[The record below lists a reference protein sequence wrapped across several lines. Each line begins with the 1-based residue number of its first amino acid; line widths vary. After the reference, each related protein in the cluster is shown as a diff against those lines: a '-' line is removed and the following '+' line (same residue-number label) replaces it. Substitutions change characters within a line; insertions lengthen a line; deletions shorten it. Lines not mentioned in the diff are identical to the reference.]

1 MISWKSYQ
9 EILFLK
15 ICKLVKLMLFC
26 RNIVTSNLIFFI
38 VVLLGQENFVVA
50 QNNLLKTESI
60 RKKLYERMDER
71 KKSKTLNKVS
81 DKIFSGIFSR
91 VADSGSV
98 WIRIDNR
105 SKYRKW
111 TFKLSKSNL
120 NLQRQE
126 VRVWLKYVSP
136 KLSISH
142 GKEYN
147 EWFLKKSAYELQKMF
162 YNRQVRVFY
171 DYSENLYRLDGML
184 WSGGTNINLWLIR
197 NGWSF
202 YLLGGALPPEH
213 EEFIAAENEARN
225 KKLGLWKEEL
235 QKD

>member
-1 MISWKSYQ
+1 MI
-9 EILFLK
+9 
-15 ICKLVKLMLFC
+15 FC
-26 RNIVTSNLIFFI
+26 RIIITANLIFFI
-38 VVLLGQENFVVA
+38 SLLGQKQFVMA
-50 QNNLLKTESI
+50 QSNLLKTESI
-60 RKKLYERMDER
+60 RKKLYDRMDER
-71 KKSKTLNKVS
+71 KKSKTLSKVS
-81 DKIFSGIFSR
+81 EKMFSGIFSR
-91 VADSGSV
+91 VTDSESV

-111 TFKLSKSNL
+111 TFKLSKKNL

-136 KLSISH
+136 KLSVSH

-162 YNRQVRVFY
+162 YNRQVRVVY
-171 DYSENLYRLDGML
+171 DYSEKLYRLDGIL
-184 WSGGTNINLWLIR
+184 WSGDTNINIWLIR

-202 YLLGGALPPEH
+202 YLLGEEPPPEH
-213 EEFIAAENEARN
+213 QEFLAAENEARE
-225 KKLGLWKEEL
+225 KQVGLWKAEL

>member
-1 MISWKSYQ
+1 M
-9 EILFLK
+9 
-15 ICKLVKLMLFC
+15 
-26 RNIVTSNLIFFI
+26 
-38 VVLLGQENFVVA
+38 A
-50 QNNLLKTESI
+50 QSNLLKTESI
-60 RKKLYERMDER
+60 RKKLYDRMDER
-71 KKSKTLNKVS
+71 KKSKTLSKVS
-81 DKIFSGIFSR
+81 EKMFSGIFSR
-91 VADSGSV
+91 VTDSESV

-111 TFKLSKSNL
+111 TFKLSKKNL

-136 KLSISH
+136 KLSVSH

-162 YNRQVRVFY
+162 YNRQVRVVY
-171 DYSENLYRLDGML
+171 DYSEKLYRLDGIL
-184 WSGGTNINLWLIR
+184 WSGDTNINVWLIR

-202 YLLGGALPPEH
+202 YLLGEETPPEH
-213 EEFIAAENEARN
+213 QEFLSAENEARE
-225 KKLGLWKEEL
+225 KQVGLWKAEL

>member
-1 MISWKSYQ
+1 MI
-9 EILFLK
+9 
-15 ICKLVKLMLFC
+15 FC
-26 RNIVTSNLIFFI
+26 RITIIVNLIFFI
-38 VVLLGQENFVVA
+38 SLLVQEKFVMA
-50 QNNLLKTESI
+50 QSNLLKTESI
-60 RKKLYERMDER
+60 RKKLYDRMAER
-71 KKSKTLNKVS
+71 KKSRTLSKVS
-81 DKIFSGIFSR
+81 ENMFSGIFSR
-91 VADSGSV
+91 VTDSESV

-111 TFKLSKSNL
+111 TFKLSKKNL

-136 KLSISH
+136 KLSVSH

-162 YNRQVRVFY
+162 YNRQVRVGY
-171 DYSENLYRLDGML
+171 DYSEKLYRLDGII
-184 WSGGTNINLWLIR
+184 WSGDTNINVWLIR

-202 YLLGGALPPEH
+202 YLLGEEPPPEH
-213 EEFIAAENEARN
+213 EEFLAAENEARE
-225 KKLGLWKEEL
+225 KQVGLWKAEL